1 MGNIYTIF
9 RMIVTIIIFCP
20 LWAFLT
26 WFLMQLRIDVPEP
39 CPKIAK
45 IGTTIFPI
53 TFILWVVYIAPS
65 MSMLQKIVSLVISTW
80 PFTGLIIVDLILCAV
95 YCPLENIRKLCKN
108 DKRKQ
113 R

>member
-1 MGNIYTIF
+1 MGDIYTIF

-20 LWAFLT
+20 LWAFFKWL
-26 WFLMQLRIDVPEP
+26 FLELRIDVPEP

-45 IGTTIFPI
+45 TGTKIFPV
-53 TFILWVVYIAPS
+53 TFILWVIYIAPS
-65 MSMLQKIVSLVISTW
+65 MSLLQKIVSLVISTC
-80 PFTGLIIVDLILCAV
+80 PFTVLIIVELILCAV
-95 YCPLENIRKLCKN
+95 YWFLENIRKLCKN